1 MVEYLLVPAALLLI
15 AMVAATQFLL
25 QGVRYGPRS
34 RRTLRWLVVPALLS
48 GVGAAQPVS
57 VAWWLRALVAIGTA
71 AATYLALA
79 GALVLRWRNRKLVAL
94 VGDVPALRQRVAT
107 RRRELQRLFWLM
119 AAGPVL
125 PADRAAPDSP
135 VDWKGVVDRW
145 CAVVPARAAQV
156 RQWRAEFR
164 RVPRAE
170 LAGRARV
177 LEAAVRDAPAGEGE
191 ALRARLGVLWLAHAQ
206 AETPGDGAAHVPDA
220 GTARLHWERTRH
232 ELAHLQEELAHLLHQ
247 RSTLLRQR
255 LPLD

>member
-1 MVEYLLVPAALLLI
+1 MVEYLVVPAAVLLI
-15 AMVAATQFLL
+15 AMVAAAQFLL

-48 GVGAAQPVS
+48 GVGAAEPVS
-57 VAWWLRALVAIGTA
+57 AAWWLRVLLGLGTA
-71 AATYLALA
+71 VAAYLCSA
-79 GALVLRWRNRKLVAL
+79 GALVLHWRNRKLAAL

-119 AAGPVL
+119 AAGAVQPGDGREVE
-125 PADRAAPDSP
+125 PRA
-135 VDWKGVVDRW
+135 DWKDVVDRW

-177 LEAAVRDAPAGEGE
+177 LEAAVRDAPGGEGE
-191 ALRARLGVLWLAHAQ
+191 ALRARLGVLWLTHAQ
-206 AETPGDGAAHVPDA
+206 GEASRDGGPPTPDA
-220 GTARLHWERTRH
+220 GTARRHWERTRH
-232 ELAHLQEELAHLLHQ
+232 ELAHLQEELAHLLQQ
-247 RSTLLRQR
+247 RSTLVRQR
-255 LPLD
+255 LLLD

>member
-1 MVEYLLVPAALLLI
+1 MVEYLLVPAVVLLV
-15 AMVAATQFLL
+15 AMVAAVQFLL

-34 RRTLRWLVVPALLS
+34 RRALRWLALPALLAGGAVA
-48 GVGAAQPVS
+48 GVLPE
-57 VAWWLRALVAIGTA
+57 AWWGRILLGAVTTLA
-71 AATYLALA
+71 AYLCFAS
-79 GALVLRWRNRKLVAL
+79 ALVLRWRNRKLTAL

-107 RRRELQRLFWLM
+107 RQRELQRLFWLM
-119 AAGPVL
+119 AAAPAGAGDRRDLGP
-125 PADRAAPDSP
+125 RA
-135 VDWKGVVDRW
+135 DWKEVVESW

-191 ALRARLGVLWLAHAQ
+191 ALRARLGVLWLTHAQ
-206 AETPGDGAAHVPDA
+206 SSSDDVPHAPDA

-232 ELAHLQEELAHLLHQ
+232 ELAHLQEELAHLLQQ
-247 RSTLLRQR
+247 RSTLMRQR